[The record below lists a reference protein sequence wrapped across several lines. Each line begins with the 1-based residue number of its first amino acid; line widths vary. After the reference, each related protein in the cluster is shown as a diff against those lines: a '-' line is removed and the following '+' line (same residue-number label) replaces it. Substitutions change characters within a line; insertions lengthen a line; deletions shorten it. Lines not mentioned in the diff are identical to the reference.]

1 MDAVTVLFWGLRR
14 SLQLASAHCDPIV
27 LRLRIDCCLLLFTA
41 VEYTRVELHP
51 VEGVE
56 GSDYINANY
65 VLVRMCVCMCI
76 HALL

>member
-1 MDAVTVLFWGLRR
+1 MPAF
-14 SLQLASAHCDPIV
+14 SLSV
-27 LRLRIDCCLLLFTA
+27 

-65 VLVRMCVCMCI
+65 VLVSV
-76 HALL
+76 